1 MAKAKQKDV
10 LTNEC
15 LMKNFPDTF
24 TLALSSIDYARN
36 RIYSGKEFVL
46 GQLNEVTYKN
56 ADLPKLGSDSIGVG
70 FHKSSDR

>member
-1 MAKAKQKDV
+1 MKMGRGKQKDV

-36 RIYSGKEFVL
+36 RIYSGKEFSL
-46 GQLNEVTYKN
+46 SLLSEVTNKKI
-56 ADLPKLGSDSIGVG
+56 DLTNLGTESVSVDLNNI
-70 FHKSSDR
+70 R